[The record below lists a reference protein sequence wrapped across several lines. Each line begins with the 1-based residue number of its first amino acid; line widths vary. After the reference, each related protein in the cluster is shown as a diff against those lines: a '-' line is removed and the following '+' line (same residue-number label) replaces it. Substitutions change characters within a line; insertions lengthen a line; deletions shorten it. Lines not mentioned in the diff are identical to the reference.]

1 VVRTVV
7 QFRRDRRHASYWP
20 ASVAAIAHTDGRCD
34 GFVDGTW
41 GTKRSIV
48 GFSPKWKSRS
58 DTLPLWPE
66 WQHRSMARP
75 LRIGNCSGFFGDRM
89 SAIAELVT
97 EPDLDVITGDYL
109 AEVTMLVLAK
119 TRAKDPD
126 AGYAGSFLTQLRP
139 TVATIAERGIKVVTN
154 AGGLN
159 PYGLAEALRK
169 LLADAGHPLAVAVVD
184 GDDLTPRLGELA
196 AAGHTLSHLDTG
208 EPLSSWGHEPLT
220 ANAYLGA
227 WGIVRALQAGADV
240 VVTGRV
246 TDASV
251 VVGAAAWWHD
261 WARNDYDALA
271 GGVVAGHLIECSTQ
285 VTGGNYSGF
294 TTLPA
299 FSGIGT
305 PGNGSETRQERP
317 SFPVAEVEADGS
329 SVITKVAGGGAVTVG
344 TVTAQ
349 LLYEI
354 GPPAY
359 LNPDVTSHF
368 DSVRLT
374 EESSDRIRVSGL
386 RGSAPPPTTKV
397 AITALGGYR
406 NHFTTVVTGRDA
418 DAKVAWYESAVR
430 AAVAGID
437 GISDVSFERIGTIAD
452 DPADQGA
459 ASLLVR
465 TTVTGDER
473 AVGRPFGA
481 AIIELALAN
490 IPGFYGLSLPGA
502 GASFGTFWPAVID
515 QSALSHRVT
524 LPDGTV
530 EHIAPPPT
538 TAPVVDTPA
547 SAAHPAAPPFGQ
559 TRRAPLGL
567 VVDARSGDKGGNAN
581 VGVWVRDADHWPW
594 LRDTLTVD
602 LFRRLIPEAAA
613 LDVGRYELANV
624 GALNFVVRGLLG
636 DGATA
641 NTRVDNQAKA
651 LGEYLRAKHVA
662 IPAEFLPPEY

>member
-1 VVRTVV
+1 
-7 QFRRDRRHASYWP
+7 
-20 ASVAAIAHTDGRCD
+20 
-34 GFVDGTW
+34 
-41 GTKRSIV
+41 
-48 GFSPKWKSRS
+48 
-58 DTLPLWPE
+58 
-66 WQHRSMARP
+66 MARP

-89 SAIAELVT
+89 SAIAELVADP
-97 EPDLDVITGDYL
+97 ELDVITGDYL

-119 TRAKDPD
+119 SRAKDPD
-126 AGYAGSFLTQLRP
+126 GGYAASFLAQLRP
-139 TVATIAERGIKVVTN
+139 AVATIAERGIKVVTN

-159 PYGLAEALRK
+159 PHGLAEALRK

-184 GDDLTPRLGELA
+184 GDDLMPRLAELD
-196 AAGHTLSHLDTG
+196 AAGHTLGHLETG
-208 EPLSSWGHEPLT
+208 EALSTWGHEPLT

-227 WGIVRALQAGADV
+227 WGIVRGLQAGADI

-261 WARNDYDALA
+261 WGREDFDALA
-271 GGVVAGHLIECSTQ
+271 GAVVAGHLIECSTQ

-294 TTLPA
+294 TTLATLTSAAATRPA
-299 FSGIGT
+299 
-305 PGNGSETRQERP
+305 
-317 SFPVAEVEADGS
+317 FPVAEVEADGS

-368 DSVRLT
+368 DTVRLV
-374 EESSDRIRVSGL
+374 EEAPDRVRVSGV

-397 AITALGGYR
+397 AITALGGHR
-406 NHFTTVVTGRDA
+406 NHFTTVVTGLDV
-418 DAKVAWYESAVR
+418 DAKVAWFESAVR
-430 AAVAGID
+430 AAVGRIG

-452 DPADQGA
+452 DPADQGS

-465 TTVTGDER
+465 TTVTGEER

-502 GASFGTFWPAVID
+502 GSSFGTYWPAVID
-515 QSALSHRVT
+515 QGALAHRVT
-524 LPDGTV
+524 LPDGSV
-530 EHIAPPPT
+530 EDIPPPPT
-538 TAPVVDTPA
+538 TAPLTAPITGAPTATPA
-547 SAAHPAAPPFGQ
+547 DAGAFAETGK
-559 TRRAPLGL
+559 APLGL
-567 VVDARSGDKGGNAN
+567 IVDARSGDKGGHAN
-581 VGVWVRDADHWPW
+581 VGVWVRDRDHWLW
-594 LRDTLTVD
+594 LCATLTVD
-602 LFRRLIPEAAA
+602 EFRRLIPEAAD
-613 LDVGRYELANV
+613 LEVDRYELANV

-651 LGEYLRAKHVA
+651 LGEYLRAKHVE
-662 IPAEFLPPEY
+662 IPARFLPPEY